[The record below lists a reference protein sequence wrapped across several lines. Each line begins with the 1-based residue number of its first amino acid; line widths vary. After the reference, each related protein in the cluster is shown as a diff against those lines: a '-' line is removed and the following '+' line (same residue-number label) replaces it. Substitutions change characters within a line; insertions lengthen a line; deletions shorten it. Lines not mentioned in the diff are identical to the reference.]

1 MEQNK
6 STLIWQWAVL
16 LLVLCNIGLIVTIWL
31 KPATQWQPAMETPR
45 DFVIRNL
52 KFDAQQVQK
61 YDVLVTAH
69 HEAMKRLGTDAASYR
84 NALFTNLKYAG
95 NGGLNTDSFA
105 QLIANNQKQVELVTY
120 NHFAAVRALCT
131 EPQKATFDN
140 IITDVIKKMNG
151 GPHKGPPPGRD
162 GPPPGEGRPPREDGP
177 PPPGNGPPPGRE
189 GPPPNGQ

>member
-6 STLIWQWAVL
+6 STRIWQWAVL

-31 KPATQWQPAMETPR
+31 KPSTQWLPARETPR

-69 HEAMKRLGTDAASYR
+69 HEAMKRLGADAVSYR

-95 NGGLNTDSFA
+95 NGGLNTDSLA

-131 EPQKATFDN
+131 EPQKAIFDN

-151 GPHKGPPPGRD
+151 GPHKGPPPGD
-162 GPPPGEGRPPREDGP
+162 GPPPGEG
-177 PPPGNGPPPGRE
+177 
-189 GPPPNGQ
+189 PPPNGQ